1 MLLKAMSP
9 EQLYDS
15 LMTATEADRFE
26 QDPKAKKDLR
36 KSWLNKLTANFGD
49 DEGNEI
55 NFNGTVVQALMMM
68 NGDELNNAVK
78 RLAPLYSNRPSFTNK
93 GIMDHVYL
101 ATLNRKPTPRE
112 ESRILQIASS
122 APVTGK
128 DRNKMSFFQDL
139 FWALLNS
146 NEFILN
152 H

>member
-1 MLLKAMSP
+1 
-9 EQLYDS
+9 
-15 LMTATEADRFE
+15 FE
-26 QDPKAKKDLR
+26 KDPSAKKKLR
-36 KSWLNKLTANFGD
+36 NDWMRKLTTNFGD
-49 DEGNEI
+49 DEGNEV

-78 RLAPLYSNRPSFTNK
+78 RLAPVYSNRPSFSNK
-93 GIMDHVYL
+93 GIMDHVYM
-101 ATLNRKPTPRE
+101 ATLSRKPTPRE
-112 ESRILQIASS
+112 DSRILQIAGA
-122 APVTGK
+122 APVSGK